1 MSMIV
6 PDRVSKSVMKAL
18 LCTRLGPPE
27 SLVLTEGI
35 PSPRPSAGEV
45 KLQILVA
52 GINFPDTLIIEGKY
66 QFKPEVPFAPGGEAL
81 ARVAELGE
89 GVEGVAVG
97 DRVIAYNAFGMLA
110 EEVCVPAHQVI
121 KLASRKLSD
130 LEAGGF
136 LITYGTSYYALVRR
150 GGLREGETLAVLGAS
165 GGVGLAAVQLG
176 KAMGAKVIA
185 CASSDAKLA
194 LCKAQ
199 GADVLINTGTQKLK
213 DALKAATNGDG
224 VDVIFDP
231 VGGTQS
237 EEAVRALAWGGRLLV
252 MGFASG
258 SIPQLPLNLTLLK
271 SCAVVGVFWGAYT
284 VREPENFR
292 QDVADLFGLVDAGQ
306 LKPVITGSFPLARGA
321 EAIRQLADRKA
332 LGKIVV
338 TVS

>member
-1 MSMIV
+1 MIV
-6 PDRVSKSVMKAL
+6 PDRVAKESVMKAL

-27 SLVLTEGI
+27 SLVLTGGL
-35 PSPRPSAGEV
+35 PSPKPSAGEV
-45 KLQILVA
+45 KLQVLVA

-66 QFKPEVPFAPGGEAL
+66 QFKPDLPFAPGGEAV

-89 GVEGVAVG
+89 GVEGLAVG

-110 EEVCVPAHQVI
+110 EEVCLPAHQVI
-121 KLASRKLSD
+121 KLASPKLSE

-136 LITYGTSYYALVRR
+136 LMTYATSYYGLVKR
-150 GGLREGETLAVLGAS
+150 GGLRAGETLAVLGAS

-185 CASSDAKLA
+185 CASTDVKLA
-194 LCKAQ
+194 VCKAQ
-199 GADVLINTGTQKLK
+199 GADILINTRTQKLK

-224 VDVIFDP
+224 VDVVYDP

-252 MGFASG
+252 VGFASG

-284 VREPENFR
+284 VREPESFR
-292 QDVADLFGLVDAGQ
+292 QDIAELFALVDAGR
-306 LKPVITGSFPLARGA
+306 LKPVISGSFPLARGG

-332 LGKIVV
+332 IGKVVV

>member
-1 MSMIV
+1 
-6 PDRVSKSVMKAL
+6 MKAL

-27 SLVLTEGI
+27 SLVLTEGL
-35 PSPRPSAGEV
+35 PSPKPSAGEV

-66 QFKPEVPFAPGGEAL
+66 QFKPDLPFAPGGEAV

-89 GVEGVAVG
+89 GVEGLAVG
-97 DRVIAYNAFGMLA
+97 DRVIACNAFGMLA
-110 EEVCVPAHQVI
+110 EEVCVPGHQVI
-121 KLASRKLSD
+121 KLASPKLSD

-136 LITYGTSYYALVRR
+136 LMTYATSFYALKQR
-150 GGLREGETLAVLGAS
+150 GGLRAGETLAVLGAS

-185 CASSDAKLA
+185 CASTDAKLEV
-194 LCKAQ
+194 CKVQ
-199 GADVLINTGTQKLK
+199 GADVLINTRTQKLK

-224 VDVIFDP
+224 VDVVYDP
-231 VGGTQS
+231 VGGSQS

-252 MGFASG
+252 VGFASG

-271 SCAVVGVFWGAYT
+271 SCAVVGVFWGAYAA
-284 VREPENFR
+284 REPENFR
-292 QDVADLFGLVDAGQ
+292 QDMAELFALVDAGRV
-306 LKPVITGSFPLARGA
+306 KPVISGSFPLARGG
-321 EAIRQLADRKA
+321 EAIRQLADRTA
-332 LGKIVV
+332 IGKVVV

>member
-1 MSMIV
+1 MIV
-6 PDRVSKSVMKAL
+6 PDRVAKESVMKAL

-27 SLVLTEGI
+27 SLVLTEGV
-35 PSPRPSAGEV
+35 PSPKPSAGEV
-45 KLQILVA
+45 RLKILVA

-66 QFKPEVPFAPGGEAL
+66 QFKPDLPFAPGGEAV

-89 GVEGVAVG
+89 GVEGLAVG
-97 DRVIAYNAFGMLA
+97 DRVIACNAFGMLA
-110 EEVCVPAHQVI
+110 EEVCLPAYQVI
-121 KLASRKLSD
+121 KLASPKLSN

-136 LITYGTSYYALVRR
+136 LMTYATSYYALRHR
-150 GGLREGETLAVLGAS
+150 GGLRAGETLAVLGAS

-185 CASSDAKLA
+185 CASTDAKLEV
-194 LCKAQ
+194 CKAQ
-199 GADVLINTGTQKLK
+199 GADILINTRTQKLK

-224 VDVIFDP
+224 VNVVYDP

-252 MGFASG
+252 VGFASG

-271 SCAVVGVFWGAYT
+271 NCAVVGVFWGAYT
-284 VREPENFR
+284 AREPENFR
-292 QDVADLFGLVDAGQ
+292 QDMADLFALVDAGR
-306 LKPVITGSFPLARGA
+306 LKPVISGSFPLARGG

-332 LGKIVV
+332 IGKVVVIVG
-338 TVS
+338 

>member
-1 MSMIV
+1 
-6 PDRVSKSVMKAL
+6 MKAL

-27 SLVLTEGI
+27 SLVLTEGL
-35 PSPRPSAGEV
+35 PSPKPSAGEV

-66 QFKPEVPFAPGGEAL
+66 QFKPDLPFAPGGEAV

-89 GVEGVAVG
+89 GVEGLAVG
-97 DRVIAYNAFGMLA
+97 DRVIACNAFGMLA
-110 EEVCVPAHQVI
+110 EEVCVPGHQVM
-121 KLASRKLSD
+121 KLASPKLSD

-136 LITYGTSYYALVRR
+136 LMTYATSYYALKQR
-150 GGLREGETLAVLGAS
+150 GGLRAGETLAVLGAS

-185 CASSDAKLA
+185 CASTDAKLEV
-194 LCKAQ
+194 CKVQ
-199 GADVLINTGTQKLK
+199 GADVLIDTRTQKLK

-224 VDVIFDP
+224 VDVVYDP
-231 VGGTQS
+231 VGGSQS

-252 MGFASG
+252 VGFASG

-271 SCAVVGVFWGAYT
+271 SCAVVGVFWGAYAA
-284 VREPENFR
+284 REPENFR
-292 QDVADLFGLVDAGQ
+292 QDMAELFALVDAGR
-306 LKPVITGSFPLARGA
+306 LKPVISGSFPLARGG
-321 EAIRQLADRKA
+321 EAIRQLANRTA
-332 LGKIVV
+332 IGKVVV